1 MSYRN
6 VLQKLP
12 GKNFILEITVFVCGA
27 LVMIYEI
34 IGSRLLSPYIGAS
47 TYVWTS
53 LIGVILGALSLG
65 YWLGGK
71 WADRQPDIKI
81 LAFVIFLAGG
91 LVSLTILLK
100 DLVLSLIA
108 ESSAGLEIKS
118 LLAALLLF
126 APASVLLGFVTLILI
141 VFALGIGLSELRI
154 YYLHKTS
161 DLYDIDT
168 EYSRVQVFQTVDPK
182 SGKKIRAIATD
193 PYFIQTG
200 MFLDSDELVFDYAN
214 YYHLLQHFKPDFT
227 ETLMIGGAGYS
238 FPKDYLQKY
247 PNAKMDVVEIDRQ
260 MTEIAR
266 RFFRLETNP
275 RLNIIHQDGRI
286 FLNQTDAGKYDA
298 VLMDAFGSLFSVPF
312 PLTTIEAVEQIN
324 RVLKDDGV
332 VIFNLG
338 AAIEGDASRFLQ
350 AEFKTYQQVFS
361 RVYLFKV
368 NSEYSNEQLQNLII
382 VACKKENSV
391 PLKSQD
397 PEISYLL
404 QNFYEKIPEMQ
415 IDILTDDLAPVEYYN
430 SSGQSSYKAKN

>member
-1 MSYRN
+1 M
-6 VLQKLP
+6 
-12 GKNFILEITVFVCGA
+12 
-27 LVMIYEI
+27 
-34 IGSRLLSPYIGAS
+34 
-47 TYVWTS
+47 
-53 LIGVILGALSLG
+53 
-65 YWLGGK
+65 
-71 WADRQPDIKI
+71 
-81 LAFVIFLAGG
+81 
-91 LVSLTILLK
+91 
-100 DLVLSLIA
+100 
-108 ESSAGLEIKS
+108 
-118 LLAALLLF
+118 
-126 APASVLLGFVTLILI
+126 
-141 VFALGIGLSELRI
+141 SELRI